1 VHADPPL
8 RLAYCTDGTMTLADI
23 DGADPRAWSTA
34 LTEATTGGALA
45 LAIDPRGERAAMG
58 MVRGAVVLIDLRTG
72 EATAVDSSHGAA
84 SEVSWAPDGASFAV
98 RRDRGTVEIWDPRG
112 PAIVGHLPVLH
123 ARRIAH
129 GDGVVRVLDAEAETR
144 WTLTP
149 PAAPAVLKDPLG
161 VGTAAFSPDGT
172 GAGDRPR
179 RRAHRRLG
187 PRGRLEARF
196 ALRVD
201 RHRGQGR
208 GVGARRRHPVRRR
221 RRASSGCA
229 ATTPAPALPLPTF
242 GPRTRSVA
250 WSRCTADRCWRS
262 GSRTIS
268 SLWSLDPETET
279 SREVSG
285 CEAIEWVDADISPD
299 ARSVVL
305 VGLHGEVGRVLGDA
319 CTPVV
324 RGLGAFR
331 GAIADDG
338 ETLVIASEF
347 AVSRVLGE
355 QVAGARPR
363 RACATSPSRPT
374 GSSPP
379 SARSTTPR
387 GSSTCATGGCSPS

>member
-1 VHADPPL
+1 
-8 RLAYCTDGTMTLADI
+8 MTLADI

-72 EATAVDSSHGAA
+72 EATAVDSPHGAA
-84 SEVSWAPDGASFAV
+84 SEVVVGARRRV
-98 RRDRGTVEIWDPRG
+98 VRGPPRPRHRRDLGPPRPHDRRPPPGPARPADRPRRRRPAGPGRRGGDPLDPDPARGPRG
-112 PAIVGHLPVLH
+112 PEGP
-123 ARRIAH
+123 ARRRH
-129 GDGVVRVLDAEAETR
+129 GGLLARRD
-144 WTLTP
+144 
-149 PAAPAVLKDPLG
+149 
-161 VGTAAFSPDGT
+161 

-187 PRGRLEARF
+187 PRGRLEAVR
-196 ALRVD
+196 LRVD

-208 GVGARRRHPVRRR
+208 GVGARRRHPVFEDVGRARGAPPRRPH
-221 RRASSGCA
+221 RA
-229 ATTPAPALPLPTF
+229 PLPTF
-242 GPRTRSVA
+242 GPRDSFRRMVTMHG
-250 WSRCTADRCWRS
+250 
-262 GSRTIS
+262 GSLLAIGIAPIN

-279 SREVSG
+279 STDISG

-299 ARSVVL
+299 ARSAVL

-347 AVSRVLGE
+347 AVSLVTRR
-355 QVAGARPR
+355 AGRSGGPPR